1 METFDV
7 WVQSF
12 TGDADPVPELMRI
25 FGIDEHT
32 ARDLCETAPRR
43 VKRGVPR
50 AHADSIA
57 NALQSI
63 GAKVEVRATQGA
75 HTSASRAKI
84 SLTHLAPLEE
94 KTSGLELAFEPSKA
108 TRPAARAPLPTPAP
122 VQQPAPVASSAP
134 SWTPWLMRLGTGL
147 VIAFIGMGVR
157 MAFRAARAPSEADQV
172 TMEAQETA
180 ASVASGVPLNS
191 FLARRGASLGVDTDR
206 NRALTVE
213 LMRLGATRLLV
224 TDVIPMGNHEVATR
238 LIVELPASQTVR
250 RAIAQAIARFYAH
263 GERVEPGDVEMPS
276 PSDASV
282 FVDFE

>member
-1 METFDV
+1 
-7 WVQSF
+7 
-12 TGDADPVPELMRI
+12 
-25 FGIDEHT
+25 
-32 ARDLCETAPRR
+32 
-43 VKRGVPR
+43 
-50 AHADSIA
+50 
-57 NALQSI
+57 
-63 GAKVEVRATQGA
+63 
-75 HTSASRAKI
+75 
-84 SLTHLAPLEE
+84 
-94 KTSGLELAFEPSKA
+94 
-108 TRPAARAPLPTPAP
+108 
-122 VQQPAPVASSAP
+122 
-134 SWTPWLMRLGTGL
+134 MRLGMGL

-157 MAFRAARAPSEADQV
+157 MAFRAARAPSEADLV
-172 TMEAQETA
+172 AMEAQETA

-224 TDVIPMGNHEVATR
+224 TDVIPMGNHEVAAR